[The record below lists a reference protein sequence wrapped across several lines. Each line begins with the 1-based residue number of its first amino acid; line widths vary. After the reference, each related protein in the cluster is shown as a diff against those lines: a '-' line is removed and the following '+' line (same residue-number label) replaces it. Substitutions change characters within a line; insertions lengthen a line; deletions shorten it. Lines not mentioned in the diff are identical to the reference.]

1 VFINQVP
8 SGRLF
13 PRRTLCL
20 AVLPVLH
27 GCEVFINQVPSG
39 RLFHVG
45 HFTWL
50 FYLYYMAVRCLSIRC
65 HPVDCFTL
73 LPLSRTLCTCL
84 VERSTTVYDERTST
98 SFRYVILPS
107 ISHARVCPCLK
118 ASYHV
123 AVFSYCLASA
133 ADRQKSY
140 FRCCTSFLVLTAET
154 LKC

>member
-1 VFINQVP
+1 MFINQV
-8 SGRLF
+8 S
-13 PRRTLCL
+13 
-20 AVLPVLH
+20 
-27 GCEVFINQVPSG
+27 SS
-39 RLFHVG
+39 RLFHIG

-65 HPVDCFTL
+65 HPVDCFPVGHFAWLFYLYYMAVRCLSIRCRPVDCFML